1 MGAPRLSA
9 EKRFVALLAT
19 WQGASR
25 VEAAALAGI
34 SRRSLARLVAESGG
48 MKPTQRKVREGSLR
62 PHEREAILVG
72 VTQGLSARR
81 IAEGLGRSPS
91 TVTRELA
98 ANGGRDSYS
107 LWAAQQRCDEAA
119 GRPKESWTELRPV
132 LWDLAQVLL
141 SRRWSPRQ
149 ISRWLRRRFPDRPE
163 WWVSHESIYQAIF
176 VQARGELRRELAAC
190 LRSGRAQRRPRSRAA
205 AAKAARQS
213 PKIKDMVMISERP
226 AEVEDRAVPGHWEG
240 DLIIGKDGKSQ
251 VGTLVERH
259 TRYGFLIKLDNRT
272 AEHVAQRLAETIQTL
287 PAVLTRSITWDQGTE
302 MAGHKA
308 FTVATDIP
316 VYFCDPHS
324 PWLRGSNENWN
335 GLVRQYLPKGTSLRK
350 HTQADLDA
358 IARSLNGRPRETL
371 DWHTPSEKL
380 RELLR

>member
-1 MGAPRLSA
+1 MKRL
-9 EKRFVALLAT
+9 VALMAT
-19 WQGASR
+19 WEGATR
-25 VEAAALAGI
+25 VEAAARAGI
-34 SRRSLARLVAESGG
+34 SKRTVIRLVAESGG
-48 MKPTQRKVREGSLR
+48 MKPAQRKVREGSLR
-62 PHEREAILVG
+62 PEEREAILVG
-72 VTQGLSARR
+72 IVQGLSARK

-91 TVTRELA
+91 TVSRELA
-98 ANGGRDSYS
+98 VNGGREGYS
-107 LWAAQQRCDEAA
+107 SAVAQARSDAEAA
-119 GRPKESWTELRPV
+119 RPKEVWTQQRPV
-132 LWDLAQVLL
+132 LWDLVQVLL
-141 SRRWSPRQ
+141 ARRWSPRQ

-176 VQARGELRRELAAC
+176 VQARGELRKELAAC
-190 LRSGRAQRRPRSRAA
+190 LRSGRAQRRPQSRAA
-205 AAKAARQS
+205 RSKGSR
-213 PKIKDMVMISERP
+213 IKGMVMISERP

-259 TRYGFLIKLDNRT
+259 TRYGFLIKLENRT
-272 AEHVAQRLAETIQTL
+272 AEHVAERLAETIQTL
-287 PAVLTRSITWDQGTE
+287 PAALTRSITWDQGTE
-302 MAGHKA
+302 MAGHA
-308 FTVATDIP
+308 DFTLATDIP

-358 IARSLNGRPRETL
+358 IAKELNGRPRETL